1 MRQHQL
7 HRIEQHGTGLIR
19 ENWTEAYVEADMVR
33 DARLAYRELDGGRG
47 REIFCLACNDDYGRG
62 VAATTAIYNPHH
74 LKNLRT
80 CIFRHFLTDAH
91 RKALTEKEKEGTRN
105 LRRIRVGIN
114 IARTALQTVR
124 EGTNYL
130 QFEEKL
136 HILHLAG
143 SDIGPLNHL
152 RQFIRAFV
160 GSMAIVM
167 DKRIE
172 RHLHAV
178 DAITGRKRI
187 FAFMADK
194 VTELHITRDA
204 VVMMV
209 MSSVGELQAVFVDY
223 LLVRPL
229 FAWKL
234 K

>member
-1 MRQHQL
+1 
-7 HRIEQHGTGLIR
+7 
-19 ENWTEAYVEADMVR
+19 
-33 DARLAYRELDGGRG
+33 
-47 REIFCLACNDDYGRG
+47 
-62 VAATTAIYNPHH
+62 
-74 LKNLRT
+74 
-80 CIFRHFLTDAH
+80 
-91 RKALTEKEKEGTRN
+91 
-105 LRRIRVGIN
+105 
-114 IARTALQTVR
+114 VR

-194 VTELHITRDA
+194 VTELHKTGDA
-204 VVMMV
+204 AALMV
-209 MSSVGELQAVFVDY
+209 MSEGGALQSIFCDY
-223 LLVRPL
+223 LLVT
-229 FAWKL
+229 
-234 K
+234 